1 MADGA
6 PTFVAECFWPDVED
20 ADLKALDRRVES
32 VIAEIPPDAS
42 VRYLGSSLLAAA
54 VLPVLLVMATGCSS
68 SPTKAPA
75 RTPGV
80 VHQTP
85 SQGPSS
91 SAPAPAG
98 ADLSGTWS
106 GQYSGAYTGT
116 FTLTWRQ
123 SGSDLNGTIDLSTS
137 GRSQIHGSVNG
148 SSIRFGTVGSSA
160 I

>member
-1 MADGA
+1 M
-6 PTFVAECFWPDVED
+6 
-20 ADLKALDRRVES
+20 
-32 VIAEIPPDAS
+32 I
-42 VRYLGSSLLAAA
+42 VRKRSHLRPGLLAAA

-123 SGSDLNGTIDLSTS
+123 SGSDLNGNIDLSTS
-137 GRSQIHGSVNG
+137 GSATKLDDSAKRSVCP
-148 SSIRFGTVGSSA
+148 SA
-160 I
+160 GEVPETFMPIEPAAPG